1 MGVARGRCD
10 RFAGQGIA
18 CGPGRCDPDGCGEG
32 IADLSDRLGPDAVH
46 PGEIS
51 LGHLRDCS
59 RVTYPA
65 AASACRAWPGQ
76 AGRRARA
83 WRGLLAGHAVTR
95 PAR

>member
-65 AASACRAWPGQ
+65 AASACRAGLARPEGGPGPGGACWP
-76 AGRRARA
+76 
-83 WRGLLAGHAVTR
+83 VTR
-95 PAR
+95 